1 MKIFYISKRSYS
13 CKRFK
18 TRKYFTF
25 AKDVTPCCCPVIL
38 TPCTSCRT
46 WRFVTV
52 SWMPVKSTQK
62 VHKLATK
69 SAIIGYRSIGQFYSF
84 ETDLK
89 ITVRKGGVKNPKV
102 GKVKMDK
109 QIIYHVTAPMSGPFL
124 KSRFDRSSFAKL
136 P

>member
-1 MKIFYISKRSYS
+1 MY
-13 CKRFK
+13 
-18 TRKYFTF
+18 
-25 AKDVTPCCCPVIL
+25 VTPFSYPAIL

-109 QIIYHVTAPMSGPFL
+109 QIFDHVTARMSGQFS
-124 KSRFDRSSFAKL
+124 KSRSDRSSLAKS